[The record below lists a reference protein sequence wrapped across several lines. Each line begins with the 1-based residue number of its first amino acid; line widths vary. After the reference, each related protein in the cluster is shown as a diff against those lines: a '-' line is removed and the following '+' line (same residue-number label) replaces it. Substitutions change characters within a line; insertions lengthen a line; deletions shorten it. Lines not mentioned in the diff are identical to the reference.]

1 MLSDPRVH
9 LIVDDGKR
17 YLFNSTK
24 KFDLITTD
32 ALWSF
37 TAYSNNLYSQDFY
50 RLVQAHLGP
59 RGVYMAWHDEQYVI
73 PKTLASVFSH
83 VQMFRSFS
91 IASNADLM
99 VNRERGQRLLN
110 QYSWAEQKSTLGYG
124 DHAVDRAQVEHMAED
139 YPINREWEPWTEYY
153 LGLRALELRLRAARS
168 PDSRMISAPTTGG

>member
-50 RLVQAHLGP
+50 RLVQAHLG
-59 RGVYMAWHDEQYVI
+59 RAGCTWHG
-73 PKTLASVFSH
+73 TMS
-83 VQMFRSFS
+83 
-91 IASNADLM
+91 
-99 VNRERGQRLLN
+99 
-110 QYSWAEQKSTLGYG
+110 ST
-124 DHAVDRAQVEHMAED
+124 
-139 YPINREWEPWTEYY
+139 
-153 LGLRALELRLRAARS
+153 
-168 PDSRMISAPTTGG
+168 